1 MDEDELP
8 APPAPALS
16 LLPDGALL
24 LLYTT
29 GQAWRVER
37 DGTIVPCSA
46 SGIPLEAP
54 PASC

>member
-8 APPAPALS
+8 DATAPALS

-24 LLYTT
+24 LLYPT

-37 DGTIVPCSA
+37 DGSLVPCSKA
-46 SGIPLEAP
+46 GTPLEAP
-54 PASC
+54 PSPC